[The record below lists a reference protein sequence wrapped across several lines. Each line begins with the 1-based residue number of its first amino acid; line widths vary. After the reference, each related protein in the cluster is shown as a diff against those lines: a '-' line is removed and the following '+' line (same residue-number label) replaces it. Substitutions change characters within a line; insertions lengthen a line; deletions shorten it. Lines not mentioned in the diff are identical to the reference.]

1 MPEFTL
7 TSPDLVVC
15 AGSPD
20 IPVDNYCDSPEFLDV
35 KCCKPMES
43 SMELSFENSFSGIE
57 VNYNQRTP
65 TVRFSKLCETYEQ
78 ELSPESSFELA
89 PPPATSSLQ
98 SEELVQ
104 SVSVNAGSSR
114 DAVTFDGINYVE
126 DNWYKGGDTIRSDEI
141 EHPLYQTAR
150 FGNFCYNFSS
160 LEPGNYVVDLHF
172 AEIVFTNGPPGMRVF
187 DVYLQ
192 DQKVRTY
199 ISFPNHP
206 HNIILNF
213 CSQS

>member
-1 MPEFTL
+1 MPEFTSASL
-7 TSPDLVVC
+7 DLSIS

-20 IPVDNYCDSPEFLDV
+20 IPVNNYCDSPEILDI
-35 KCCKPMES
+35 KCCKLMES
-43 SMELSFENSFSGIE
+43 PVELSFENSFTGVE
-57 VNYNQRTP
+57 VSHNQITP
-65 TVRFSKLCETYEQ
+65 SVRFSNLCETYEQ

-89 PPPATSSLQ
+89 PSPATSSFK
-98 SEELVQ
+98 SEELLQ
-104 SVSVNAGSSR
+104 AISVNAGAPS
-114 DAVTFDGINYVE
+114 DAVDLDGINYVE

-150 FGNFCYNFSS
+150 FGDFCYNFSS

-192 DQKVRTY
+192 DQNVRIY
-199 ISFPNHP
+199 ISLPNHL
-206 HNIILNF
+206 HNIY
-213 CSQS
+213 

>member
-1 MPEFTL
+1 MPEFTSASL
-7 TSPDLVVC
+7 DLGIS

-20 IPVDNYCDSPEFLDV
+20 IPVNNYCDSPEILDI
-35 KCCKPMES
+35 KCCKLMES
-43 SMELSFENSFSGIE
+43 PVELSFENSFTGVE
-57 VNYNQRTP
+57 VSHNQITP
-65 TVRFSKLCETYEQ
+65 SVRFSNLCETYEQ

-89 PPPATSSLQ
+89 PSPATSALK
-98 SEELVQ
+98 SEELLQ
-104 SVSVNAGSSR
+104 AISVNAGAPS
-114 DAVTFDGINYVE
+114 DAVDLDGINYVE

-150 FGNFCYNFSS
+150 FGDFCYNFSS

-192 DQKVRTY
+192 DQNVRIY
-199 ISFPNHP
+199 ISLPNHL
-206 HNIILNF
+206 HNIY
-213 CSQS
+213 